1 KPGQVIIQ
9 SFSKESLVK
18 IHQLQPNLP
27 TVQLLEAKQMA
38 SMTDADLEEIKTYA
52 VGAGPDYKALNAE
65 NVSMIRS
72 HGLLLH
78 PYTVNTEADMRRLL
92 DWGVTGVFTNYPDV
106 FQHVKK
112 DYKKA

>member
-1 KPGQVIIQ
+1 M
-9 SFSKESLVK
+9 
-18 IHQLQPNLP
+18 
-27 TVQLLEAKQMA
+27 EAKQIA

-65 NVSMIRS
+65 NVRMIRS

-92 DWGVTGVFTNYPDV
+92 NWGVTGVFTNYPDV
-106 FQHVKK
+106 FHHVKK
-112 DYKKA
+112 SYNK